1 MAAEI
6 RLPVV
11 AAVKAKANVNEYENA
26 HVHEIHASIVSESLE
41 FLENEQTKTKEK
53 YNEKQNKKQNKQNKK
68 ETKQQQEQQQ
78 FKQQRS
84 KDIFLIIVLSPPS

>member
-6 RLPVV
+6 RPPGV

-41 FLENEQTKTKEK
+41 FLENEQTKNNTTTTTK
-53 YNEKQNKKQNKQNKK
+53 NATQNKTKLKQERKQRRGK
-68 ETKQQQEQQQ
+68 
-78 FKQQRS
+78 
-84 KDIFLIIVLSPPS
+84 

>member
-41 FLENEQTKTKEK
+41 FLENEQTKTKQEC
-53 YNEKQNKKQNKQNKK
+53 NEKRNKNKK
-68 ETKQQQEQQQ
+68 TKQEGNETTT
-78 FKQQRS
+78 RTT
-84 KDIFLIIVLSPPS
+84 I